1 MSEFSEYVGKN
12 RRRCRLC
19 AFFEDHPEHASDI
32 REHMGNQPTKV
43 ASVIADYLI
52 KKFEYHCTPQNVH
65 DHFRRGHEVRKAE

>member
-1 MSEFSEYVGKN
+1 
-12 RRRCRLC
+12 
-19 AFFEDHPEHASDI
+19 
-32 REHMGNQPTKV
+32 MGLQPTKV